1 MVSVKTTM
9 VTPNAAKGKGVVKKF
24 RIPKKMDV
32 VLHKMQHNLEM
43 TMEQKV
49 IKKRII
55 LEEREKYNTMK
66 QKMRLLTMQLRLL
79 NDELVLEEGEI
90 ME

>member
-1 MVSVKTTM
+1 MVSVNATM
-9 VTPNAAKGKGVVKKF
+9 VPPNAAKGKGVVKKF

-32 VLHKMQHNLEM
+32 VLHKMKHNLQM
-43 TMEQKV
+43 TMEQNA
-49 IKKRII
+49 IKNRII
-55 LEEREKYNTMK
+55 LEEREKYNNMK
-66 QKMRLLTMQLRLL
+66 KKMRLLTMQLRLL

>member
-1 MVSVKTTM
+1 
-9 VTPNAAKGKGVVKKF
+9 
-24 RIPKKMDV
+24 
-32 VLHKMQHNLEM
+32 MQHNLEM
-43 TMEQKV
+43 TMEQKA
-49 IKKRII
+49 IRKKII

-66 QKMRLLTMQLRLL
+66 QKMRLLTMQLRLQ

>member
-1 MVSVKTTM
+1 MVSVKATM
-9 VTPNAAKGKGVVKKF
+9 VPPNAAKGKGVKKF

-32 VLHKMQHNLEM
+32 VLHKMKYNLEM
-43 TMEQKV
+43 TMEQKT

-55 LEEREKYNTMK
+55 LEERKKYITMK
-66 QKMRLLTMQLRLL
+66 KKMRLLTMQLRLQ